1 MAEPVLHQGAW
12 WFQRP
17 DGVWLRWNDAR
28 GEWEPPPPQAPVAAP
43 MLAGGA
49 SPESPRA
56 AVVPQAVPAYRALR
70 APATVVYVMA
80 AIVLVCTVAAIVS
93 GFFEVSLLGRIADG
107 ENVTQSEAENNDLR
121 VAVITALRG
130 LAYLGTAIA
139 FIVWFYRAHVNLRA
153 LGASEVRHA
162 SGWAIGAWFIPFFN
176 LVRPKSMANDVWK
189 ASDPELPAPVGIERW
204 SRVALP
210 TVLAVWW
217 AAWVLASLVS
227 SVAAVLALGDD
238 PETLKASSEVALV
251 SDGLSLLGG
260 ILLIGVVRS
269 ITARQQARHTALA
282 DGAQPA

>member
-43 MLAGGA
+43 MPAGGA

-107 ENVTQSEAENNDLR
+107 ENVTQSEADNNDLR
-121 VAVITALRG
+121 VAVITALQG

-282 DGAQPA
+282 GGAQPA

>member
-43 MLAGGA
+43 MPAGGA

-56 AVVPQAVPAYRALR
+56 AVVPQAVPAYSALR

-107 ENVTQSEAENNDLR
+107 ENVTQSEAETNDLR
-121 VAVITALRG
+121 VAVITALQG

-210 TVLAVWW
+210 MVLAVWW

-282 DGAQPA
+282 GGAQPA